1 MPSEY
6 VAADRDQPRVLL
18 IDDDV
23 DLRLAVRSVLDAAGW
38 AVAEASTRAEAM
50 AMVRQCQPQVI
61 VLDLEL
67 PDENGRAVLAELKG
81 SVESGWI
88 PVVVLSGLTDG
99 STASS
104 LLREG
109 AQDYIQK
116 PFSPDELEARLV
128 GARRVAVQ
136 HRQLQLSEG
145 KYRQLVDLA
154 AEAILSI
161 DVQGIL
167 TFVNPAGATLLGR
180 DPGLIIGRHIFEF
193 MDEDAQVIMTEQMEI
208 RRTGVV
214 GSYENRLLDG
224 TGQPVWVQVAATPIY
239 DSDGNYAGSV
249 AMATNLTSRRETEHS
264 LRASEARCRTL
275 LDLMPDTLAIV
286 FDDQLRS
293 VVMAGGAL
301 DSFELRHDMV
311 GSRLDEIC
319 APADAEFFGGVV
331 RSALNGETTSTEFLS
346 QMTGLESILDVVPVA
361 MPDCDPSEVLVV
373 TRDISRLKDRER
385 ALITSEERWR
395 STFERAP
402 AGIAEISLDGRYI
415 QVNPA
420 LCDIL
425 GYSGEQLVSMA
436 VADVCHPDD
445 RASTRRPLADQ
456 VRQAVAAKHLDPS
469 GIFHDERRYIH
480 ADGHVV
486 WCDVSGSAVVDADG
500 KAMYFVTHFLDIT
513 KRKEFERSLMSSE
526 ERWKTA
532 FDLAPVGMAEVSL
545 DGRFDQVN
553 PALCEILGYSD
564 EELRLMTPVDISHPD
579 DVDIAQQILDELPRI
594 GVDDFNYTRRF
605 IHAQGR
611 MVWCVVKA
619 VRIQGTAGRPDR
631 FLVHYVDITDRKNFE
646 QQLEDIAEQA
656 TEASQLKSNFLA
668 NMSHEIR
675 TPMNGVIGMAELLLE
690 TDLDALQR
698 DYARTLH
705 GSGMSLMTVINDIL
719 DFSKIEAGKLEIE
732 DIEFDLQSVVDD
744 VLGLFRQPADAKG
757 LTLGAIVDGPVPT
770 EVSGDPVRVRQVLVN
785 LVGNAIKFTPNGE
798 ISVRLAQPE
807 PATAQTPGGEVV
819 LRFEVSDTGDG
830 IAPDKLDLIFHPFV
844 QADMSTSR
852 RYGGSGLG
860 LAISGQL
867 VGLMG
872 GDCGVSSHVG
882 VGSTFW
888 FTIRV
893 RTGPTPTPQGSPSSV
908 PDEVLP
914 PSSVD
919 GVAPDGGRLLLAE
932 DNLINQK
939 VMVAMLSSGGYRI
952 DTVLN
957 GADAVRAV
965 AAESYDA
972 VLMDCQMPGLN
983 GYEATAAIRSLEGSS
998 QFVPIIAVTAGA
1010 RDEDR
1015 QRCLDMG
1022 MDAYICKP
1030 ISKIDL
1036 LELVG
1041 RTIQSR
1047 TTDREPADRVAR
1059 NRSRHVVEEDPVAV
1073 SSGVSAFAVPSEG
1086 GQRSPASRR

>member
-6 VAADRDQPRVLL
+6 VAAGRDQPRVLL

-23 DLRLAVRSVLDAAGW
+23 DLRLAVRSALDAAGW
-38 AVAEASTRAEAM
+38 AVSEASNRAEAI

-67 PDENGRAVLAELKG
+67 PDEDGRAVLAELKG
-81 SVESGWI
+81 SVDTGWI
-88 PVVVLSGLTDG
+88 PIVVLSGLTDG
-99 STASS
+99 STAST

-116 PFSPDELEARLV
+116 PFSPDELEARLFA
-128 GARRVAVQ
+128 ARRVTVQ

-154 AEAILSI
+154 AEALLSI
-161 DVQGIL
+161 DIQGIL
-167 TFVNPAGATLLGR
+167 TFVNPAGAALLGR
-180 DPGLIIGRHIFEF
+180 DPGQIIGRHIFEF

-208 RRTGVV
+208 RRSGRV

-224 TGQPVWVQVAATPIY
+224 TGQPVWVQLAATPIY

-249 AMATNLTSRRETEHS
+249 AMATNLTSRRAAEQS
-264 LRASEARCRTL
+264 LRASEARYQTL
-275 LDLMPDTLAIV
+275 LDLLPDTLAIV
-286 FDDQLRS
+286 FDNQLRS
-293 VVMAGGAL
+293 VVIAGGAL
-301 DSFELRHDMV
+301 DSFKLRHDMV

-319 APADAEFFGGVV
+319 APADAEFFGDIV

-361 MPDCDPSEVLVV
+361 VPDCDPSEALVV

-402 AGIAEISLDGRYI
+402 AGIAEISLDGSFI

-425 GYSGEQLVSMA
+425 GYSGEELCAMA

-445 RASTRRPLADQ
+445 QEVNRRPLADQ
-456 VRQAVAAKHLDPS
+456 ARQAIADRHLTSS

-486 WCDVSGSAVVDADG
+486 WCDVSGSAVIDADG
-500 KAMYFVTHFLDIT
+500 QMIYVVTHFLDIS
-513 KRKEFERSLMSSE
+513 KRKEFERSLISSE

-532 FDLAPVGMAEVSL
+532 FELAPVGMAEVSL
-545 DGRFDQVN
+545 DGRFDRVN
-553 PALCEILGYSD
+553 PALCEILGFSA
-564 EELRLMTPVDISHPD
+564 EELRTMTPVDISHPD
-579 DVDIAQQILDELPRI
+579 DVDVARQIIEELPRI

-605 IHAQGR
+605 IRAQGGI
-611 MVWCVVKA
+611 VWCVVKA
-619 VRIQGTAGRPDR
+619 VRIHGTAGMPDR
-631 FLVHYVDITDRKNFE
+631 YLVHYIDITDRKDFE
-646 QQLEDIAEQA
+646 RQLEDMAEQA

-698 DYARTLH
+698 DYAETLH
-705 GSGMSLMTVINDIL
+705 GSGVSLMAVINDIL
-719 DFSKIEAGKLEIE
+719 DFSKIEAGKLDIE
-732 DIEFDLQSVVDD
+732 DIEFSLQSVVDD
-744 VLGLFRQPADAKG
+744 VVGLFKQPAAAKG
-757 LTLGAIVDGPVPT
+757 LTLGATIDGSVPAK
-770 EVSGDPVRVRQVLVN
+770 VGGDPVRVRQVLVN
-785 LVGNAIKFTPNGE
+785 LVGNAIKFTPKGQ
-798 ISVRLAQPE
+798 ITVRVTQSE
-807 PATAQTPGGEVV
+807 PNAAQTEAGEVGP
-819 LRFEVSDTGDG
+819 RFEVSDTGDG
-830 IAPDKLDLIFHPFV
+830 IAPDKLDLIFRPFV

-860 LAISGQL
+860 LSISGQL

-872 GDCGVSSHVG
+872 GDCGVSSQVG

-893 RTGPTPTPQGSPSSV
+893 RTAQKASQPGAPSSV
-908 PDEVLP
+908 VEEVLP
-914 PSSVD
+914 PWSGD
-919 GVAPDGGRLLLAE
+919 GAGPEGGRLLLAE

-939 VMVAMLSSGGYRI
+939 VMVAMLSSAGYRI
-952 DTVLN
+952 DTVLT
-957 GADAVRAV
+957 GEAAVEAV
-965 AAESYDA
+965 TAEHYDA

-983 GYEATAAIRSLEGSS
+983 GYGATAAIRALEGSS
-998 QFVPIIAVTAGA
+998 QFIPIIAVTAGA
-1010 RDEDR
+1010 REEDR

-1022 MDAYICKP
+1022 MDAYISKP
-1030 ISKIDL
+1030 VSEVDLID
-1036 LELVG
+1036 LVG
-1041 RTIQSR
+1041 RTIQR
-1047 TTDREPADRVAR
+1047 QTTNRGPGDCVVRNGCSHLAEGDQPAY
-1059 NRSRHVVEEDPVAV
+1059 
-1073 SSGVSAFAVPSEG
+1073 SGASASTVPSDG
-1086 GQRSPASRR
+1086 GQRSAASRP